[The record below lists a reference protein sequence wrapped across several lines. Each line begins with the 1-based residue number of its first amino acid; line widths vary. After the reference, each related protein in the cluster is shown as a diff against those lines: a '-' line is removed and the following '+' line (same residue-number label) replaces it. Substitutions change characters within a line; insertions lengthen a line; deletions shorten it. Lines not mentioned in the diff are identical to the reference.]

1 MIVLDSSVALKW
13 IFADEDDAEHAVRV
27 RDEHVSGKNEIAVP
41 SLFFYEIANV
51 LATKVKLSPDEALE
65 AFGLISAFEF
75 NVHELD
81 NSEYLEAMTLAL
93 KHKIS
98 VYDASYHVLASHLGC
113 SFLTADR
120 KFWEKVQGL
129 GVAELL
135 GGNSLLLLD
144 SMP

>member
-13 IFADEDDAEHAVRV
+13 IFADEDGAEHAVRV
-27 RDEHVSGKNEIAVP
+27 RDDHITAKNEIAVP

-51 LATKVKLSPDEALE
+51 SATKVRLSPEEALE
-65 AFGLISAFEF
+65 AFELINAFEF

-81 NSEYLEAMTLAL
+81 STEYLEAMTLSI

-98 VYDASYHVLASHLGC
+98 VYDASYHVLASRLGC
-113 SFLTADR
+113 HFLTADR
-120 KFWEKVQGL
+120 KFWEKVKGM

-135 GGNSLLLLD
+135 MG
-144 SMP
+144 

>member
-13 IFADEDDAEHAVRV
+13 IFANEDGAKHAEQV
-27 RDEHVSGKNEIAVP
+27 RDDHISEKNEIAVP

-51 LATKVKLSPDEALE
+51 LATKVKLSPEEALE
-65 AFGLISAFEF
+65 AFELISAFEF

-81 NSEYLEAMTLAL
+81 SFEYLEAMTLSM

-98 VYDASYHVLASHLGC
+98 VYDASYHVLAGRLGC
-113 SFLTADR
+113 RFLTADR
-120 KFWEKVQGL
+120 KFWEKVKGL

-135 GGNSLLLLD
+135 LV
-144 SMP
+144 